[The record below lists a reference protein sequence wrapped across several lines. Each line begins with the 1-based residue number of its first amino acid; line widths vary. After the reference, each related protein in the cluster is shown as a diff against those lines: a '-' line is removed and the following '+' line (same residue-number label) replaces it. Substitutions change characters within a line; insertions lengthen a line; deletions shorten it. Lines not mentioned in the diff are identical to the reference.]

1 MSTHLTIPVDA
12 NGNIIS
18 DTAVEGVIRSL
29 ERKGW
34 TPGGGGGGT
43 SALSG
48 PGRPDVPSTTQGV
61 ILGDEPLGTTY
72 TCTDEEPPQGLR
84 VSRKVADGVWHP
96 VEAYGVWAAEASQIV
111 SDETGLYKKIPD
123 ATGAITVTLTP
134 SFAQVQAVMML
145 PEPVPAGTALRV
157 DTSTGPSIESV
168 TTAAV
173 GEAQVYAPEFG
184 RHVLVLDTA
193 FHSTGSSVTLGTLSV
208 EVQTQLATITL
219 PLRPTPWP
227 LEFPDLG

>member
-18 DTAVEGVIRSL
+18 DTAVEGIIRSL

-123 ATGAITVTLTP
+123 ATGAIMVALTP
-134 SFAQVQAVMML
+134 LFAVVTAQVAL
-145 PEPVPAGTALRV
+145 PAPVPAGTALRINV
-157 DTSTGPSIESV
+157 SGGPGIDTLTSS
-168 TTAAV
+168 AV
-173 GEAQVYAPEFG
+173 GVAVVYAPEFG
-184 RHVLVLDTA
+184 TYA
-193 FHSTGSSVTLGTLSV
+193 STMSTDFYDSESSVVLAPLSV
-208 EVQTQLATITL
+208 EVQTRVMPITL
-219 PLRPTPWP
+219 PLHPTPWP